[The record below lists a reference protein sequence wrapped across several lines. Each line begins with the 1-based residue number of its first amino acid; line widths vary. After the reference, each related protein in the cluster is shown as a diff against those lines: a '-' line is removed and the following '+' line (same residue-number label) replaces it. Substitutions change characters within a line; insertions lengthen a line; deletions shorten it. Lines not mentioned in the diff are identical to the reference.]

1 MKLQKLSETRYCV
14 MVEGE
19 AVGDVYAV
27 TVPNRSYVRWQYA
40 GNPYPRATFRSAYDA
55 ARKMVQ
61 RRAGN
66 HRQTVAAM
74 NKQPLSS

>member
-1 MKLQKLSETRYCV
+1 MKLQKLADDRYGV

-19 AVGDVYAV
+19 QVGEVYAV
-27 TVPNRSYVRWQYA
+27 PVPNRSYVRWQYA
-40 GNPYPRATFRSAYDA
+40 GNPYPRATFRSAYEA